1 MAADIYNF
9 LNSVT
14 AQAFGETAIAASDTT
29 SLVSLGT
36 QVLADAQSISAFY
49 TALASQISRTY
60 SLYRSLEE
68 KRLGFERTPIEF
80 GAILRTLEV
89 KKIARAKANESWDPT
104 NPITE
109 VIENDT
115 TDVVCTYY
123 ANRGTWAIDTKVIYD
138 YQLKEA
144 FTDAASMAAFVDLV
158 FQDMY
163 NAMEQCIRNCEN
175 TTEATAIAMCSTYE
189 LTTNCCINLLKAY
202 NDAFNQSLA
211 AADALRDA
219 DFLRFAAAEIKKHKK
234 YMEDPSVLYNIAG
247 YERWTPSDE
256 LQLHVLEEF
265 AANSATYLQS
275 STFHDEMVKL
285 PTYRERS
292 FWQGISTG
300 STEDR
305 SKVIITRSDD
315 PLNPVTIAVNGVIAF
330 AFDRE
335 AIAIMVDYIR
345 TRSDYKPKYEHT
357 EYYHKADW
365 ASLVR
370 PSQQMCLFYIDDY
383 YPVTVSAADQTNW
396 ANVYSSYYTKDNT
409 DGSYDGATST
419 YSATSQYYKKQ

>member
-1 MAADIYNF
+1 MAVDIYNF

-14 AQAFGETAIAASDTT
+14 AQAFGETAITASDTT
-29 SLVSLGT
+29 SLVSLGS
-36 QVLADAQSISAFY
+36 QVLADVQSISAFY

-89 KKIARAKANESWDPT
+89 KQIARAKANESWDPT

-109 VIENDT
+109 TIENDT

-175 TTEATAIAMCSTYE
+175 TTEATAIAMCSIHE

-211 AADALRDA
+211 AADALRDE

-292 FWQGISTG
+292 FWQGIGTG
-300 STEDR
+300 TTEDR
-305 SKVIITRSDD
+305 SKIIITRSDD

-335 AIAIMVDYIR
+335 AIAIMIDYIR
-345 TRSDYKPKYEHT
+345 TRSDYKAKYEHT

-383 YPVTVSAADQTNW
+383 YPVTVSAADQSNW

-419 YSATSQYYKKQ
+419 YSSSTQYYKKQ